1 MARALY
7 PATHL
12 TPQQIQ
18 MMSEAAER
26 CALIECAK
34 STKKKVYLKAGRG
47 GDSSYAGV
55 DGQLVGSPG
64 ESELIYRALLPD
76 TDLNAGGVA
85 YDQWLTQALVAGNE
99 LQFVNQVIRVD
110 QVVVI
115 YGIAT
120 LSALPAIGRVRLLNG
135 TAVVLAAWDATP
147 IWSAMDTVGYA
158 DEFAMWPSQ
167 QTVSVFVLPFLGVA
181 GGERFIL
188 IGGIAEPKG
197 SGPVTK

>member
-18 MMSEAAER
+18 MMAEAAER
-26 CALIECAK
+26 SALIECAK

-47 GDSSYAGV
+47 ADSSYAGI

-64 ESELIYRALLPD
+64 EAELIYRALLPD
-76 TDLNAGGVA
+76 TDLNAGGVG
-85 YDQWLTQALVAGNE
+85 YDQWLTQALVAGTE
-99 LQFVNQVIRVD
+99 LQFVNAVLRTD
-110 QVVVI
+110 QVVAI

-120 LSALPAIGRVRLLNG
+120 MSANPAIGRVRLLNG
-135 TAVVLAAWDATP
+135 TAVVLAAWDCH
-147 IWSAMDTVGYA
+147 AMWAAQDTVGIT
-158 DEFAMWPSQ
+158 DEFALWPVQ
-167 QTVSVFVLPFLGVA
+167 QNVSVWVLPFLTNA
-181 GGERFIL
+181 AGERFML